1 VLLSLKG
8 GADARDG
15 AIAFMNR
22 FSKHH
27 ELVHKWQLE
36 KALDTWGIP
45 DRPLACSDSVEPL
58 FTLRF
63 EYRFKWALQAPATNW
78 YRQHPELKR
87 KGPTAAQA
95 FWPGMSE
102 ATGDIGAPEA
112 FARLSAYIKAFHS
125 NVVSEFRNFDKDCSG
140 ALSVDELRKAFS
152 KLGMP
157 LPASTWEKVIRTIDD
172 NSTLELEYEELLA
185 AMKRFERGGW
195 AAVERK
201 YLAKRTPEEEAKA
214 AVLFNIAMEKIRKAA
229 YGDEWRPEADRMA
242 HLKQVFLEMDK
253 NNDRM
258 LEKEEL
264 AAYLGY
270 RKPQVNEDGESQA
283 TEKDEAVAQSDA
295 GDSKPG
301 IHAGLAEEELD
312 ALFEYFDRDGGGC
325 DFAEFAYTFF
335 NRRQM
340 EIRVRE
346 NPTLRTQTT

>member
-1 VLLSLKG
+1 MQTFPRLVPQPGVGYVPVKPNIFDRAAGHHEWCCNVNDAPADKVDASTKKFARIGWALTGGGNSDSIMPSAAPHVLLEIRNALQQDWAELLQGGVVRVSCANLSPEDRDAIAEASRLVVLLSLKG

-185 AMKRFERGGW
+185 AMKR
-195 AAVERK
+195 
-201 YLAKRTPEEEAKA
+201 
-214 AVLFNIAMEKIRKAA
+214 
-229 YGDEWRPEADRMA
+229 
-242 HLKQVFLEMDK
+242 
-253 NNDRM
+253 
-258 LEKEEL
+258 
-264 AAYLGY
+264 
-270 RKPQVNEDGESQA
+270 
-283 TEKDEAVAQSDA
+283 
-295 GDSKPG
+295 
-301 IHAGLAEEELD
+301 
-312 ALFEYFDRDGGGC
+312 
-325 DFAEFAYTFF
+325 
-335 NRRQM
+335 
-340 EIRVRE
+340 
-346 NPTLRTQTT
+346 